1 MRPVISILILVA
13 TPTLAIAGQIPVR
26 TAIGSF
32 PVAPAKQITHVEMSR
47 VDFLPGQEMPQHMH
61 PVPVVC
67 FVTKGSFFVSIG
79 ASPVRRVSV
88 GETTLEPAGTVVHY
102 FRNTSAKDAAQLNCA
117 LLAGADDKVLS
128 VMLDHPTK

>member
-1 MRPVISILILVA
+1 MRPVISILTLVA
-13 TPTLAIAGQIPVR
+13 WPTLAIAAATPVR
-26 TAIGSF
+26 TPIGSF

-47 VDFLPGQEMPQHMH
+47 VDFLPGQEMPEHMH

-79 ASPVRRVSV
+79 ASPVQRVSV

-102 FRNTSAKDAAQLNCA
+102 FRNASARDPAQLNCA

>member
-32 PVAPAKQITHVEMSR
+32 PVTPAKQITHVEMSR
-47 VDFLPGQEMPQHMH
+47 VDFLPGQEMPEHMH

-102 FRNTSAKDAAQLNCA
+102 FRN
-117 LLAGADDKVLS
+117 
-128 VMLDHPTK
+128 

>member
-1 MRPVISILILVA
+1 MILA
-13 TPTLAIAGQIPVR
+13 ASPTLAIAEPIPLR

-32 PVAPAKQITHVEMSR
+32 AVAPPKQITHVEMSR
-47 VDFLPGQEMPQHMH
+47 VDFLPGQEMPEHMH

-88 GETTLEPAGTVVHY
+88 GETTLEPPGTVVHY
-102 FRNTSAKDAAQLNCA
+102 FRNASSKEAAQLNCA